1 MTDYLKEHLNVW
13 WLRPEQ
19 AVWDARASEIAE
31 PFAFKSPSLDL
42 GCGNGLYSF
51 ISAGGRLNESY
62 DWFIHARSSG
72 FSRNSDSFDMPLRF
86 DPSRAILRRPR
97 ARIDFAFDHKPN
109 LLAQAGRLGL
119 YKNLKQGDA
128 NARLPFQEGELS
140 TVYSNILYWLR
151 DPRARFQDISRVLR
165 AGGRA
170 ILSLQDPSFK
180 TICESYQWRAKRS
193 ELLRMLNRGRAEC
206 SHWTATL
213 SDIKAFGRDA
223 GLRLVHSRRY
233 LSARTLRF
241 WDVGLRPLFPPLL
254 EMTRRLRPKDRQ
266 EVKSLWME
274 TALPLLR
281 EMLEL
286 ERREGDRGGYHFV
299 VLEKY

>member
-31 PFAFKSPSLDL
+31 PFSPKSPSLDL

-51 ISAGGRLNESY
+51 IAAGGSIGAGY
-62 DWFIHARSSG
+62 DWFTHARSAG
-72 FSRNSDSFDMPLRF
+72 FAKNKDSYDVPLRF
-86 DPSRAILRRPR
+86 DPSSHIRRGPR
-97 ARIDFAFDHKPN
+97 YRFDFALDHKPN

-119 YKNLKQGDA
+119 YKNLKQGDG
-128 NARLPFQEGELS
+128 NARLPFEDGELK

-151 DPRARFQDISRVLR
+151 DPRARFADIGRVLSR
-165 AGGRA
+165 GGRA

-180 TICESYQWRAKRS
+180 TVCESYQWRAKRS
-193 ELLRMLNRGRAEC
+193 PLLRMLNRGRAEC
-206 SHWTATL
+206 SYWTATL
-213 SDIKAFGRDA
+213 ADVKRFGLAA
-223 GLRLVHSRRY
+223 GLRVVHDERY
-233 LSARTLRF
+233 LSPRTLRF

-254 EMTRRLRPKDRQ
+254 EMTRRLKARDRS
-266 EVKSLWME
+266 EVKALWME
-274 TALPLLR
+274 TALPLMR

-286 ERREGDRGGYHFV
+286 ERREGARGGYHFV
-299 VLEKY
+299 VLEKR